1 MVEAQVYDGG
11 TSMMWNRLGMM
22 ALTLLALAS
31 GGQLVA
37 QEEKGQ
43 PGQRHPL
50 LEALASKLG
59 LSDQQK
65 EEIRKIHADYDKKMR
80 PLEEQLWTLHHAE
93 HEAMSKVLTE
103 EQRTKLPEAMKAVMH
118 KEMEKMADKLGL
130 TEAQKQK
137 CEKIHEMYE
146 KKFHDL
152 ASQKSEDARH
162 KFHALRAE
170 AMAAVGKELNDEQR
184 AKLPATMREEFHRMH
199 DPSVRR
205 EHLKAFADKLGLSA
219 EQKEQVQKIH
229 NEYEQKIE
237 KPVDQLKQMHKDEHE
252 AVEKVLTQE
261 QRTKLRELLKSR
273 GRGE

>member
-1 MVEAQVYDGG
+1 
-11 TSMMWNRLGMM
+11 MMWNRLGVM
-22 ALTLLALAS
+22 ALTLLALAA

-37 QEEKGQ
+37 EEKGQ
-43 PGQRHPL
+43 PGRRHDR

-65 EEIRKIHADYDKKMR
+65 EEIRKIHADYDKKMD
-80 PLEEQLWTLHHAE
+80 PLEEQLWALHHAE

-103 EQRTKLPEAMKAVMH
+103 DQRAKLPEVMKEVMH
-118 KEMEKMADKLGL
+118 KELDKMADKLGL

-137 CEKIHEMYE
+137 VEKIHEMYA
-146 KKFHDL
+146 KKFRDL
-152 ASQKSEDARH
+152 AAQKGENARH
-162 KFHALRAE
+162 KFHELRSE
-170 AMAAVGKELNDEQR
+170 AMATVGKDLNDEQR
-184 AKLPATMREEFHRMH
+184 ARLHSVMREEFHRMH
-199 DPSVRR
+199 DPAVRR

-219 EQKEQVQKIH
+219 EQKEQVQKVH

-237 KPVDQLKQMHKDEHE
+237 KLAEQLKQLHKDEHA
-252 AVEKVLTQE
+252 AVEKVLTEE

>member
-1 MVEAQVYDGG
+1 
-11 TSMMWNRLGMM
+11 MMWNRLGML
-22 ALTLLALAS
+22 AFALLALAS

-37 QEEKGQ
+37 QEER
-43 PGQRHPL
+43 GQRHDR

-65 EEIRKIHADYDKKMR
+65 QEIRKIHADYDKKMD
-80 PLEEQLWTLHHAE
+80 PLEEQIWTTHHAE
-93 HEAMSKVLTE
+93 HEAMGKVLTE
-103 EQRTKLPEAMKAVMH
+103 EQRTKVPEVMKEVMH
-118 KEMEKMADKLGL
+118 KELDKMADKLGL
-130 TEAQKQK
+130 SEGQKQK
-137 CEKIHEMYE
+137 LEKVHGQYE

-152 ASQKSEDARH
+152 ARQKGEDARH
-162 KFHALRAE
+162 KFHELRSE
-170 AMAAVGKELNDEQR
+170 AMTTIGKELNEDQR
-184 AKLPATMREEFHRMH
+184 AKLPAVMREEFHRMH

-205 EHLKAFADKLGLSA
+205 EHMKVFADKLGLSG

-229 NEYEQKIE
+229 SEYEQKIE
-237 KPVDQLKQMHKDEHE
+237 KPVEQLKQLHKDEHE